1 MAAVTVP
8 RGVPVDCPAVTAAHE
23 TSGLSR
29 SEIGQFAAITAVAVL
44 AVALNLADAS
54 STLVFIVAGIAVAG
68 MAHVLGVATEEAGA
82 AAGPRLS
89 ALLNATFGNAAE
101 AIIVVLAIREGGDLI
116 DVARYSI
123 IGSVLGNVVLIL
135 GASILVAGFRH
146 GRQAFDAQIAGVN
159 ATMLLLAT
167 AALAIPTIFTQATG
181 VSTDDAE
188 GVSHGVAIVMLL
200 LYVAYLVHSFQHPE
214 ASGGTTHAA
223 RWSVRLAIVMLGLS
237 AVATGVLSEVLV
249 GAIEPTIEET
259 GISPI
264 FIGLI
269 VVPLVGNVAE
279 HFAAVKI
286 AWGGNLDFAMGIAYN
301 SALQV
306 SLALSAVAVAAGVV
320 FGHEVVLGF
329 GMLEVALLVAAT
341 LIASAVALNGHANW
355 LEGLELLSIYVIAAL
370 VFWYL

>member
-1 MAAVTVP
+1 MSAAP
-8 RGVPVDCPAVTAAHE
+8 G

-44 AVALNLADAS
+44 AVALNVMGAS
-54 STLVFIVAGIAVAG
+54 STLVFAVAGIAVAG
-68 MAHVLGVATEEAGA
+68 MAHVLGIATEEAGA

-101 AIIVVLAIREGGDLI
+101 AIIVVLAIREGGELI

-135 GASILVAGFRH
+135 GASILAAGVRH
-146 GRQAFDAQIAGVN
+146 GRQAFDAKIAGVN

-167 AALAIPTIFTQATG
+167 AALAIPTIFTQVSG
-181 VSTDDAE
+181 VSTADAE

-200 LYVAYLVHSFQHPE
+200 LYGAYLVHSFQHPE
-214 ASGGTTHAA
+214 EAAGETHAA
-223 RWSVRLAIVMLGLS
+223 RWSVRLAIIMLALS

-259 GISPI
+259 GISPV

-269 VVPLVGNVAE
+269 IVPLVGNVAE

-306 SLALSAVAVAAGVV
+306 ALALSAVAVGAGVI

-329 GMLEVALLVAAT
+329 GLLEVSLLVAAT
-341 LIASAVALNGHANW
+341 LIASTVALNGHANW